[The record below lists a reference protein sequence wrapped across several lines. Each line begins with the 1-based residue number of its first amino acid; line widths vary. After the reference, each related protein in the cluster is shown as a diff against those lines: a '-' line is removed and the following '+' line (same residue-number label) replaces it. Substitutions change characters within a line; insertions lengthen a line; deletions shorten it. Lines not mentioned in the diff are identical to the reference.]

1 MNSRERI
8 KMVYKLAKTRDRRSK
23 YISDMP
29 FFISLEGQILTEGS
43 DIILRWQTY
52 FDGLLNTENPRKPIQ
67 NGLLTEGPIELFN
80 ENEVSKQ
87 LGKMGLD
94 KAIGANG
101 GAEKDASNTIQIPWS
116 KGRDTTG
123 VMCDRKI
130 PTKLIEKVYKTAIKP
145 VMAYYCRMWAVRK
158 KDRKFHTSEMRMF
171 RWARG

>member
-1 MNSRERI
+1 
-8 KMVYKLAKTRDRRSK
+8 MVYKLAKIRDRRST

-29 FFISLEGQILTEGS
+29 SIISLEGQILTEGS
-43 DIILRWQTY
+43 DITSRWQTHV
-52 FDGLLNTENPRKPIQ
+52 DGLLNTENPRKPIQ

-94 KAIGANG
+94 IAIGANV

-116 KGRDTTG
+116 KWRETTE
-123 VMCDRKI
+123 VMCDRNI
-130 PTKLIEKVYKTAIKP
+130 PTKLIDKVYKTAIKP
-145 VMAYYCRMWAVRK
+145 AMAYYCRMWAVRK
-158 KDRKFHTSEMRMF
+158 EDRKFHTSEMRMF